1 MEIID
6 TALHNEI
13 ISINKHIDE
22 ILKSDN
28 LKMQEIIDW
37 ILQSRGKQLRP
48 KLVCLCSKFG
58 NAKADVT
65 KIAAML
71 EIIHTASLVH
81 DDIVDNSD
89 TRRNYAS
96 VWKKYGSHMA
106 VYAGDFMIF
115 CVVKEATADTNNRKY
130 LNLYTVVQKMC
141 YGELGQDSVLYQT
154 NVTEETYISNITGKT
169 ATLFQTAC
177 ELGAMTTKSP
187 KNIISKLGEYGKN
200 LGLLFQIRDDLL
212 DYVSDQAEL
221 GKPILQDFVHG
232 IYTLPMIYTFEN
244 PSCKEAMLNIVNKVK
259 NEGISNATA
268 RQILTIVND
277 SNGISRTVIKAK
289 EFYDSALLAISD
301 LPEIVEKQCLIALL
315 EKIYNS
321 ITLICKK
328 EI

>member
-1 MEIID
+1 MELID
-6 TALHNEI
+6 SVLHSEI
-13 ISINKHIDE
+13 VSINKHIDE
-22 ILKSDN
+22 ILKSEN
-28 LKMQEIIDW
+28 PKMQEIIDW

-58 NAKADVT
+58 RAKSDAT

-89 TRRNYAS
+89 TRRNYPS

-115 CVVKEATADTNNRKY
+115 CVVKEAVDGVNNKKY

-141 YGELGQDSVLYQT
+141 YGELGQDSALYQT
-154 NVTEETYISNITGKT
+154 DVTEEAYISNITGKT
-169 ATLFQTAC
+169 STLFQTAC
-177 ELGAMTTKSP
+177 ELGAMTTNASS
-187 KNIISKLGEYGKN
+187 NIVTKLGEYGKN

-212 DYVSDQAEL
+212 DYVSDQTEL
-221 GKPILQDFVHG
+221 GKPILQDFLHG
-232 IYTLPMIYTFEN
+232 IYTLPLIYSFEN
-244 PSCKEAMLNIVNKVK
+244 QSSKEALLNIVNKVK
-259 NEGISNATA
+259 TEGISNATA
-268 RQILTIVND
+268 KQILTIVND
-277 SNGISRTVIKAK
+277 SNGINRTAIKAK
-289 EFYDSALLAISD
+289 EFHDSALLALSD
-301 LPEIVEKQCLIALL
+301 LPEIVEKRCLIALL

>member
-1 MEIID
+1 MKLIDSVLHSEIV
-6 TALHNEI
+6 
-13 ISINKHIDE
+13 SINKHIDE
-22 ILKSDN
+22 ILKSEN
-28 LKMQEIIDW
+28 PKMQEIIDW

-58 NAKADVT
+58 RTKSDAT

-89 TRRNYAS
+89 TRRNYPS

-115 CVVKEATADTNNRKY
+115 CVVKEAVEDVNNKKY

-141 YGELGQDSVLYQT
+141 YGELGQDSALYQT
-154 NVTEETYISNITGKT
+154 DVTEETYISNITEKT

-177 ELGAMTTKSP
+177 ELGAMTTNAPS
-187 KNIISKLGEYGKN
+187 NIVTKLGEYGKN

-232 IYTLPMIYTFEN
+232 IYTLPIIYTFKN
-244 PSCKEAMLNIVNKVK
+244 PSSKQVLLNIANKVK
-259 NEGISNATA
+259 TEGITSETVK
-268 RQILTIVND
+268 QILNTVND
-277 SNGISRTVIKAK
+277 SNGIKKTAIKAK
-289 EFYDSALLAISD
+289 EFYDAALLALTDLSD
-301 LPEIVEKQCLIALL
+301 IAEKQCLEALL
-315 EKIYNS
+315 EKIYNNIVS
-321 ITLICKK
+321 IYK
-328 EI
+328 EEI